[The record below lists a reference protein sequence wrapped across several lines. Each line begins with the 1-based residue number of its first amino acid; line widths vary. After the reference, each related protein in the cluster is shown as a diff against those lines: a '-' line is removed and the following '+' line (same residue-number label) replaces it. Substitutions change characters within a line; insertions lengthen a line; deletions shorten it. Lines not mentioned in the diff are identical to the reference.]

1 MKTKLRKMK
10 ENEKDVEIKALSWKE
25 WFGQMERISDE
36 RLTKRI
42 YRSDMNEVRRRG
54 RPRKRWRAGIG

>member
-1 MKTKLRKMK
+1 M
-10 ENEKDVEIKALSWKE
+10 EIKALSWKE